1 MKLVNK
7 SFRQGEDGHAK
18 LIPEEGAS
26 IPIYS
31 QNEGYHCMG
40 CSSGC

>member
-18 LIPEEGAS
+18 LIPEEGRFSVVCVDVSYAD
-26 IPIYS
+26 
-31 QNEGYHCMG
+31 
-40 CSSGC
+40 SGMPV